1 MRPSLNIR
9 AFLAAG
15 ALAALLSLGSFAIN
29 RGLAQNAGNVQF
41 TPTGTEM
48 IQIYPAGTAANVFV
62 PLASFRDGAQWIYN
76 VPLTG
81 FTIVMTAEQSVVS
94 LNPAGTLATGTVTMP
109 PTLYDGKIV
118 SIFSSQIITSLTLNT
133 SNSATFVPAAGTGLF
148 GALANGGVSVSFIYD
163 KALNQW
169 HRFQ

>member
-62 PLASFRDGAQWIYN
+62 PLASFRDGAQWLYN

-81 FTIVMTAEQSVVS
+81 FTIVMTPEQSVVS
-94 LNPAGTLATGTVTMP
+94 LNPAGAIATGTITFP

-118 SIFSSQIITSLTLNT
+118 SIFSSQAINTTLTLNT
-133 SNSATFVPAAGTGLF
+133 SNGATFVPAAPTTLLQN
-148 GALANGGVSVSFIYD
+148 GALSFIYD

>member
-15 ALAALLSLGSFAIN
+15 ALVALLSLGSFGIN
-29 RGLAQNAGNVQF
+29 RGIAQNAGNVQF
-41 TPTGTEM
+41 TPDGTEM
-48 IQIYPAGTAANVFV
+48 IQIYPGGTAANVFV
-62 PLASFRDGAQWIYN
+62 PLASFRDGAQWLYN

-81 FTIVMTAEQSVVS
+81 FTIVMTAQQSVVS
-94 LNPAGTLATGTVTMP
+94 LNPAGTLATGTITMP
-109 PTLYDGKIV
+109 PTLYDGKIF
-118 SIFSSQIITSLTLNT
+118 SIFTSQTITALTLNT
-133 SNSATFVPAAGTGLF
+133 SNSATFVPAVITTLAAGTS
-148 GALANGGVSVSFIYD
+148 ASYIYD